1 MVRVSRAPIRRWSLL
16 RLVVTAL
23 LLGGLIA
30 VPSAGRYGPAAPA
43 VGPARLAAA
52 GTSPRP
58 IVPPVMSC
66 SALLQQDFTATPD
79 APAVLSSAVIV
90 PAAQGAPELCDVH
103 GYIPPQVQ
111 FELKLPTS
119 TYQGRYLQQGCG
131 GFCGAIPNTT
141 FPACDVAL
149 GGDFAMAADDEG
161 HVGANA
167 FDGLWGANDPQ
178 LRIDYGFRSEHVLA
192 LAAKAIVA
200 RFYGQRPAYSYY
212 NGCSDGGREALDEA
226 QRYPADFD
234 GIVAGAPVYLISEIT
249 ELDVWAADVAL
260 DAHGALLISTPKLAL
275 LHSTVLAACDGAD
288 GLTDGQIDDPRDCR
302 FDPAAVACPTGQ
314 DGAGCLTSQEV
325 DVARKLYQGPIDERG
340 RHYYTGGFPF
350 GSELAWAGIIP
361 LEPAIA
367 NNWLKYLG
375 FAHNPPPGF
384 TYRDFHFTPEDFQ
397 RLVQLAGL
405 YDAKSPDLR
414 AFRDRGGKL
423 IIWQGWADQLVVP
436 SATPAYYDDVQ
447 DRMGGLRA
455 VQTFARLFMVPGVY
469 HCGGGYVPYQT
480 DFFAPV
486 VAWVERGTP
495 PDRVIAT
502 AALAGGVTRTRPVF
516 PYPARAR
523 YTGSGSVDDAANFV
537 PVTPSPPPD
546 DDPQWIG
553 APPNGEGTG
562 ER

>member
-1 MVRVSRAPIRRWSLL
+1 MPCA
-16 RLVVTAL
+16 AL
-23 LLGGLIA
+23 
-30 VPSAGRYGPAAPA
+30 
-43 VGPARLAAA
+43 
-52 GTSPRP
+52 
-58 IVPPVMSC
+58 
-66 SALLQQDFTATPD
+66 ALQDFTAVPG
-79 APAVLSSAVIV
+79 APAAVASAVVV
-90 PAAQGAPELCDVH
+90 PAAQGVPEYCDVH

-111 FELKLPTS
+111 FELKLPTK

-131 GFCGAIPNTT
+131 GFCGAIPQTA
-141 FPACDVAL
+141 FPACDAQL

-167 FDGLWGANDPQ
+167 FDGLWGLNDPQ

-192 LAAKAIVA
+192 IAAKAIVA
-200 RFYGQRPAYSYY
+200 RFYGRPPAFSYFD
-212 NGCSDGGREALDEA
+212 GCSDGGREALDEA

-260 DAHGALLISTPKLAL
+260 DPQGALLIPAAKLSL
-275 LHSTVLAACDGAD
+275 LHGAVLAACDGAD
-288 GLTDGQIDDPRDCR
+288 GLVDGQIDDPRDCR
-302 FDPAAVACPTGQ
+302 FDPASIACP
-314 DGAGCLTSQEV
+314 AGMDRPDCLTAQQA
-325 DVARKLYQGPIDERG
+325 DIARQLYQGPVDAQG

-361 LEPAIA
+361 LEPIIA

-375 FAHNPPPGF
+375 FPHNPPAGF
-384 TYRDFHFTPEDFQ
+384 TFRDFHFTPEDFQ

-405 YDAKSPDLR
+405 YDAKNPDLR
-414 AFRDRGGKL
+414 AFRAHGGKL

-436 SATPAYYDDVQ
+436 SATPAYYDEVVDG
-447 DRMGGLRA
+447 MGGLRS

-486 VAWVERGTP
+486 VAWVEQGTP

-502 AALAGGVTRTRPVF
+502 ATLAGGATRTRPVF
-516 PYPARAR
+516 PYPARAA
-523 YTGSGSVDDAANFV
+523 YSGSGSIDDAASFV
-537 PVTPSPPPD
+537 PVMPNPAPD
-546 DDPQWIG
+546 DDVRWIG
-553 APPNGEGTG
+553 APP
-562 ER
+562 ERGSE